1 MRGAAL
7 RTALLGAGLVLAGCG
22 EPSVRPREVQTPEVE
37 ATEPTAAEG
46 ECPASAPAP
55 ASLPGVRP
63 EHDTLEYWLE
73 RTAAVTELDAEV
85 LSPGAIAE
93 HNRTIGAESVGVR
106 YDLLAPVQAPRI
118 VEAVDRRLAYL
129 SGKLAAG
136 AYFRADGT
144 APSEAEAAALAPVH
158 ALPRLQP
165 ELRVA
170 LEPVPVHCGPR
181 LDGLFTASLDAA
193 FDRNLCSVIRAQEPV
208 QVLMQW
214 SDELLLARSGYVLG
228 WIPASSGLSPVLT
241 SREEREAFVL
251 GPWMVASRD
260 GEARTPQGELRRIP
274 FASRAPLL
282 AGRGGKGRPGE
293 ILVATERGVVEASPV
308 DALAWA
314 PTGRPLTRRQF
325 LTDAFRY
332 RGQLYGWGGYHE
344 GRDCSRFLMDLF
356 AGFGVDLPRH
366 SSDQAVAG
374 EVIEVGPGLSEVER
388 LKVIDR
394 AHRRGLVLLHFPN
407 HIMLYLGRDEG
418 GVPMALHSFAEYLVP
433 CVGRT
438 ADMPAGERETL
449 VHVDR
454 IQVSNLELGRG
465 SSRTAFIERI
475 TKVTVVG
482 RRPLELETSG

>member
-1 MRGAAL
+1 M
-7 RTALLGAGLVLAGCG
+7 ALLGAGLGLAGCG
-22 EPSVRPREVQTPEVE
+22 EPSVRPKAVQ
-37 ATEPTAAEG
+37 AAEAEVAEPAAAAPES

-55 ASLPGVRP
+55 ESLPGVRP

-73 RTAAVTELDAEV
+73 RTAAVMELDAEV
-85 LSPGAIAE
+85 LSPGAIAD
-93 HNRTIGAESVGVR
+93 HNRTIGGESAGVR
-106 YDLLAPVQAPRI
+106 YDLLGPVQAPVI
-118 VEAVDRRLAYL
+118 LEAVDRRLSYL

-136 AYFRADGT
+136 AYFRGDGT
-144 APSEAEAAALAPVH
+144 APSDEEAAALAPVR

-170 LEPVPVHCGPR
+170 LEPIPVRCGPR

-228 WIPASSGLSPVLT
+228 WISSSSGLSPVLS

-251 GPWMVASRD
+251 GPWMVASRE
-260 GEARTPQGELRRIP
+260 GEARTQEGEVRRIP
-274 FASRAPLL
+274 FASRVPLL
-282 AGRGGKGRPGE
+282 AGRGGKGGLGAL
-293 ILVATERGVVEASPV
+293 LVATERGVVQASPV
-308 DALAWA
+308 DAQAWA
-314 PTGRPLTRRQF
+314 PTGRSLTRRQF

-374 EVIEVGPGLSEVER
+374 EVIEVGAGLSEAER

-433 CVGRT
+433 CEGRT
-438 ADMPAGERETL
+438 AEMPAGERETL

-465 SSRTAFIERI
+465 SSRTSFIERI
-475 TKVTVVG
+475 TKITVVG
-482 RRPLELETSG
+482 RRPVELETSG